1 MGIVDTVTT
10 LAQLPTLLKL
20 KKGMQLR
27 PLEEKDC
34 LGAQVERNA
43 ELYGQ
48 SRAIT
53 FEGRT
58 VNWSEFN
65 SLSNQFAHALKNQG
79 LRAGDTAS
87 VFMENRIEFLAM
99 VIALN
104 KLGVTAA
111 LINTNLSGKPL
122 AHCISVTKSK
132 KCIVGEERSDPLSGV
147 KDELD
152 LCLLYTS
159 DAADE

>member
-1 MGIVDTVTT
+1 
-10 LAQLPTLLKL
+10 
-20 KKGMQLR
+20 MQLR

-48 SRAIT
+48 SKAIT
-53 FEGRT
+53 FEGKT

-65 SLSNQFAHALKNQG
+65 SLSNQFAHSLKNQG

-111 LINTNLSGKPL
+111 LINTIYQASHSLC
-122 AHCISVTKSK
+122 CISVTKSK
-132 KCIVGEERSDPLSGV
+132 SVSWVR
-147 KDELD
+147 KDQS
-152 LCLLYTS
+152 LYPES
-159 DAADE
+159 KMNSI

>member
-65 SLSNQFAHALKNQG
+65 SLSNQFAHSLKNQG

-87 VFMENRIEFLAM
+87 VFMELS
-99 VIALN
+99 
-104 KLGVTAA
+104 
-111 LINTNLSGKPL
+111 LI
-122 AHCISVTKSK
+122 HI
-132 KCIVGEERSDPLSGV
+132 
-147 KDELD
+147 
-152 LCLLYTS
+152 
-159 DAADE
+159 